1 MSTSHTSNQS
11 RQTAVE
17 KALHW
22 VERVGNRLPDP
33 AALFLI
39 ALVAVWIAS
48 WLLAGHEFT
57 DTGQGRS

>member
-1 MSTSHTSNQS
+1 MATSDTSHQA

-33 AALFLI
+33 AALFVI
-39 ALVAVWIAS
+39 ALVAV
-48 WLLAGHEFT
+48 
-57 DTGQGRS
+57 